1 MNITV
6 EIPDEGVRILESW
19 LGAGQIQPWLQHAI
33 DNKLRQRTDAS
44 VLEQTDKNP
53 KKLVEADKFVA
64 LAEVVLP
71 TRDERDGIILE
82 AEKVAEKK

>member
-19 LGAGQIQPWLQHAI
+19 LGAGQIQTWLQNAI
-33 DNKLRQRTDAS
+33 NNKLRQRLDAS
-44 VLEQTDKNP
+44 VFEHTDKNP
-53 KKLVEADKFVA
+53 KKFEEVDKLIA

-71 TRDERDGIILE
+71 TRDERDGVAVE
-82 AEKVAEKK
+82 AVKA